1 LQEPAISETTK
12 GNTTKRLTKFKYLC
26 DAKVEAA
33 ALKMLSEEDIS
44 AVEEE
49 ASQPSSSMVLPYKQD
64 LSKSFIGFY
73 NLGTDKLFT

>member
-1 LQEPAISETTK
+1 LQEPAISETAK
-12 GNTTKRLTKFKYLC
+12 GNTTKRSTKYLC

-73 NLGTDKLFT
+73 YLGTDKLFT